1 MLTQKEY
8 DASPKGFG
16 NFGGNFYGTQMAG
29 HRKFEYEFDPRSSA
43 EAQTSYRDSATNN
56 AIGQN
61 ATTFKSGVGQFAGGY
76 GDQFIART
84 KSPTELAYEQQQ
96 LALARMGKPATVRG
110 QSLTRDGELI

>member
-1 MLTQKEY
+1 MLTQREY
-8 DASPKGFG
+8 DNSAKGFG
-16 NFGGNFYGTQMAG
+16 MVGGNFYGAQLAG
-29 HRKFEYEFDPRSSA
+29 YRKFEHQFDARSSA

-61 ATTFKSGVGQFAGGY
+61 ATSFKSGVGQFAGGY
-76 GDQFIART
+76 GGQFIPRT

-110 QSLTRDGELI
+110 QSLTREGELI